1 MRTMLMHPQ
10 TVLGLSDGGAH
21 CGILCDASMPT
32 FMLTHWARDRSR
44 GARIPLEQVVRMQTR
59 NTAALFGLDDRG
71 ALAPGLRA
79 DVNVIDFEN
88 LRIAPPE
95 VVFDLPAN
103 GRRMVQR
110 ASGYRMTIQS
120 GQVIYEDAEPTGAL
134 PGRLLRGAQ
143 PGVAA

>member
-1 MRTMLMHPQ
+1 
-10 TVLGLSDGGAH
+10 
-21 CGILCDASMPT
+21 
-32 FMLTHWARDRSR
+32 
-44 GARIPLEQVVRMQTR
+44 MQTR
-59 NTAALFGLDDRG
+59 NTAALFGFDDRG

-79 DVNVIDFEN
+79 DLNVIDFEN

-95 VVFDLPAN
+95 VVFDLPAS
-103 GRRMVQR
+103 GRRMVQH
-110 ASGYRMTIQS
+110 ASGYRMTIQG